1 MISLQITTK
10 NEQYTDM
17 IASPLNT
24 LQWLKMTLKDFGSLY
39 KSRNI
44 YLECS
49 KLEKEIAKKL
59 LLNYTGGLKWSE

>member
-1 MISLQITTK
+1 MISQQITTK

-24 LQWLKMTLKDFGSLY
+24 LQWLKMTLKDFGSSY

-49 KLEKEIAKKL
+49 NLEKEIAKKL
-59 LLNYTGGLKWSE
+59 LL